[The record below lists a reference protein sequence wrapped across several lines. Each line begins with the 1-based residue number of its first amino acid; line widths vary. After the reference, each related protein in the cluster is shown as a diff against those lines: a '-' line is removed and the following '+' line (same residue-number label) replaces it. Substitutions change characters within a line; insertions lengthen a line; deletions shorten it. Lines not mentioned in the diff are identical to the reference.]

1 MNLLHNFFIAS
12 IFQDFDNPMDENKD
26 LAISP
31 IIIELKKDIKKLEEK
46 LAKLILNLDELELV
60 ICKNIQNEYWL
71 KFGEL
76 EKLAYEKECIAL
88 RLKRK
93 IELIQRCINLQ
104 EPIDLLEIEEKLDIE
119 FEEYQLKLQD
129 YIYNINLAKE
139 LSKLDRLSL
148 DETKKL
154 KSLYLKIIKI
164 IHPDLNKNFSM
175 TDKILFQRAIEA
187 YKNGDLIGLETIDLI
202 LSSKDY
208 IVPIEN
214 SIELLNSK
222 KSKLLS
228 QINKIKEK
236 INNIKNEYP
245 YKFKFILE
253 SVSRTKERELQLAE
267 VIAHFSEAE
276 NIYNTVLKN
285 MIGEQQ

>member
-1 MNLLHNFFIAS
+1 
-12 IFQDFDNPMDENKD
+12 
-26 LAISP
+26 
-31 IIIELKKDIKKLEEK
+31 
-46 LAKLILNLDELELV
+46 
-60 ICKNIQNEYWL
+60 
-71 KFGEL
+71 
-76 EKLAYEKECIAL
+76 
-88 RLKRK
+88 
-93 IELIQRCINLQ
+93 
-104 EPIDLLEIEEKLDIE
+104 
-119 FEEYQLKLQD
+119 
-129 YIYNINLAKE
+129 
-139 LSKLDRLSL
+139 
-148 DETKKL
+148 
-154 KSLYLKIIKI
+154 
-164 IHPDLNKNFSM
+164 M

-187 YKNGDLIGLETIDLI
+187 YKNGDLIGLGTIDLI

-208 IVPIEN
+208 TVPTEN